1 MRHATRSNAS
11 NPTRLALSPTRN
23 MRGPLYRGGRFQSS
37 RPSAAA
43 HRAAS
48 STKAAQATAHWS
60 SQNVPT
66 SHGGESR
73 CFRSTPQAVSHLC
86 ERGVAATAFGAF
98 S

>member
-11 NPTRLALSPTRN
+11 SPTRLALSPTRN

-43 HRAAS
+43 QRAAR
-48 STKAAQATAHWS
+48 STKAAQATAHCI

-66 SHGGESR
+66 SKSR
-73 CFRSTPQAVSHLC
+73 CFRSMPQAVSHAKSIQ
-86 ERGVAATAFGAF
+86 R
-98 S
+98 